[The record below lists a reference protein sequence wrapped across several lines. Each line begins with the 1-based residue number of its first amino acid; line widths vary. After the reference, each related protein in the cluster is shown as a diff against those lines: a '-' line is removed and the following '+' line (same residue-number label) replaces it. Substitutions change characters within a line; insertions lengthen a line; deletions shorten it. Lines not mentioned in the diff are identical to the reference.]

1 MRLFQ
6 IRYKRVLKYG
16 NIFKR
21 TLNNLVYFNISNT
34 VISISVIDWNKI
46 NEYEIA
52 LGCFQLII
60 TVIHMIVI
68 FRCKRIYMIQVDI
81 EDYIYEI

>member
-1 MRLFQ
+1 M
-6 IRYKRVLKYG
+6 

-21 TLNNLVYFNISNT
+21 TLNNLVYFSISNT
-34 VISISVIDWNKI
+34 VISISVIDWNRI

-60 TVIHMIVI
+60 TGIHMIVI
-68 FRCKRIYMIQVDI
+68 FRYKRIYMIHVEI
-81 EDYIYEI
+81 EDYIYEIERDKL